1 MSVKNLP
8 TVITSDSIYVH
19 TNMMITC
26 VYTALS
32 EVLTHQASI
41 QDADDDD
48 ESKIEINV
56 CRRCFI

>member
-8 TVITSDSIYVH
+8 TVITSGSIYVH

-32 EVLTHQASI
+32 EVLAHVCI
-41 QDADDDD
+41 RDADDDD
-48 ESKIEINV
+48 ESEIELHV